1 MLVSLLEAMRPHQW
15 VKNLLLFAALAFSHR
30 LGDPQARL
38 LALGGFAAFC
48 LLASAVYLINDV
60 HDREADRRHDT
71 KRNRPIASGRLPVG
85 AAAAAAAVLFAGGLA
100 LAYVLQPSG
109 PRLPFW
115 TWAAAYVLLNLA
127 YSWQLKHRV
136 IVDCLSIAL
145 GFVIRVHAGAVVI
158 GVPTSSWILMCTFFF
173 ALFLAFCKRR
183 EEAVRFGEDRA
194 ATRAAMRDYEVTFL
208 DQMIAPLA
216 ALAILSYSLY
226 TVAPETIRSHGNRN
240 LIVTIPFVT
249 FGTFRYLFLVHRRG
263 QGADPARVFL
273 SDKQMVLCGVLWA
286 AAVGVALGSRSDLI

>member
-1 MLVSLLEAMRPHQW
+1 MLAALLEAMRPHQW
-15 VKNLLLFAALAFSHR
+15 VKNLLLLAALAFSPR
-30 LGDPQARL
+30 IAEREAWA
-38 LALGGFAAFC
+38 LAFGGFAAFC
-48 LLASAVYLINDV
+48 LIASAVYLINDV
-60 HDREADRRHDT
+60 HDREADRSHDT
-71 KRNRPIASGRLPVG
+71 KRRRPIASGRLPGG
-85 AAAAAAAVLFAGGLA
+85 AALVAAVVLLAGGLG
-100 LAYVLQPSG
+100 LAVALQPNG

-115 TWAAAYVLLNLA
+115 AWALGYVLLNLA

-136 IVDCLSIAL
+136 IVDCLAIAL

-158 GVPTSSWILMCTFFF
+158 RVPTSSWILMCTFFF

-183 EEAVRFGEDRA
+183 EEVVRFGEERG

-226 TVAPETIRSHGNRN
+226 TVAPETIRAHGNRN

-273 SDKQMVLCGVLWA
+273 ADKQMLACAVLWA
-286 AAVGVALGSRSDLI
+286 AAVGVALKARGELI